1 MILPNR
7 TFAVFKDGCCDKN
20 DRVWLVTCDKV
31 SIPPWHYM
39 TYCQLGTL
47 LKTSLISM
55 YTVQNAAC
63 SFNSQTS
70 LWKHFTHP
78 AVSPARAKSECH
90 CHLQTKG
97 SCSYCNPRH
106 PLFMN
111 HYQGLCRDQW
121 IKMIHDNVV
130 NAVWICTLNTD
141 TQSRPGDDCHRW
153 VLEYLKAA
161 SQLWSGI

>member
-1 MILPNR
+1 MQCLKMGVV
-7 TFAVFKDGCCDKN
+7 TKMTECDS
-20 DRVWLVTCDKV
+20 WHVTRCQYLRDTT
-31 SIPPWHYM
+31 WHIANLEHRSKHPSYL
-39 TYCQLGTL
+39 C
-47 LKTSLISM
+47 
-55 YTVQNAAC
+55 TVQCPAS

-141 TQSRPGDDCHRW
+141 TSLGRGMIVID
-153 VLEYLKAA
+153 
-161 SQLWSGI
+161 GF